1 MFSPYFPTRAL
12 AFGIAA
18 VALGLSGQPAQA
30 EDFYAGKQ
38 IDFQIGGNPGGGY
51 DTYART
57 VSRHLAKYI
66 PGKPSIINKN
76 VPGAGSAK
84 LATYMYNIAPKTG
97 LIIGAVYP
105 GAIMG
110 PLLDPKLKGRYDPTK
125 FEYLGSAD
133 SGSRVCLTRKESKV
147 KTFEDA
153 MKQKVVLGASQAG
166 GSTRDYAIFL
176 NATAGSKFEI
186 VSGYKGSVDIL
197 LAVERGE
204 VEGLCGFDWSS
215 LLSQRPQW
223 AEKGAINVLLQ
234 MAPEA
239 DEDLKKMGVP
249 IFWDYMKTEEQK
261 QMGTLLVTQQI
272 FGRPYFV
279 PPGTPKDRVKI
290 LRDAMWKTFNDADYK
305 KDALRAR
312 LSVSP
317 ASGAKVEELVN
328 RVYATPAA
336 VVEKAK
342 AVMLPPGSAKKK
354 KK

>member
-1 MFSPYFPTRAL
+1 MHRTLTLTFALGAAAAL
-12 AFGIAA
+12 AMAA
-18 VALGLSGQPAQA
+18 VPARA
-30 EDFYAGKQ
+30 ADFYAGKQ

-57 VSRHLAKYI
+57 VSRHLSGHI
-66 PGKPSIINKN
+66 PGHPTIINKN

-84 LATYMYNIAPKTG
+84 LAAYLYTIAPKNG
-97 LIIGAVYP
+97 LVIGALYP

-110 PLLDPKLKGRYDPTK
+110 PLLDPRLKGRYDPTK

-133 SGSRVCLTRKESKV
+133 SGSRVCLTRKESKI

-223 AEKGAINVLLQ
+223 GKKGAVNVLLQ
-234 MAPEA
+234 MAPEP
-239 DEDLKKMGVP
+239 DKKLTKMGVP
-249 IFWDYMKTEEQK
+249 DFWKYMKTEEDR
-261 QMGTLLVTQQI
+261 QMATLLVTQQV
-272 FGRPYFV
+272 FGRPYMA
-279 PPGTPKDRVKI
+279 PPGTPKDRVKT
-290 LRDAMWKTFNDADYK
+290 LRDSMWATFTDPAYE
-305 KDALRAR
+305 KDAIRAR
-312 LSVSP
+312 LAVNP
-317 ASGAKVEELVN
+317 AKGEKVQELV
-328 RVYATPAA
+328 VKLYATPSA

-342 AVMLPPGSAKKK
+342 KVMLPPKSAKKK
-354 KK
+354 KKK

>member
-1 MFSPYFPTRAL
+1 MFSPYFPTRA
-12 AFGIAA
+12 
-18 VALGLSGQPAQA
+18 VALGTAALALGLGGQPAQA
-30 EDFYAGKQ
+30 ENFYAGKQ
-38 IDFQIGGNPGGGY
+38 IEFQIGGNPGGGY

-57 VSRHLAKYI
+57 VARHLPKHI
-66 PGKPSIINKN
+66 PGNPTIISKN

-153 MKQKVVLGASQAG
+153 MKQKVILGASQAG

-186 VSGYKGSVDIL
+186 ISGYKGSVDIL

-239 DEDLKKMGVP
+239 DEGLAKMGVAD
-249 IFWDYMKTEEQK
+249 FWTYMKTEEHK
-261 QMGTLLVTQQI
+261 QMATLLVTQQI
-272 FGRPYFV
+272 FGRPYMA
-279 PPGTPKDRVKI
+279 PPGTPKDRVNT
-290 LRDAMWKTFNDADYK
+290 LRAAMWATFNDAEYK

-312 LSVSP
+312 LAVNP
-317 ASGAKVEELVN
+317 AKGEKVQELVSK
-328 RVYATPAA
+328 VYATPAA

-354 KK
+354 KQ